1 MVRTQHMEVTSSM
14 DRRFGGQRGRCWE
27 NLKRAERLLS
37 MEAAVVTDQGEI
49 PWKTVL
55 ILGALDIRERQS

>member
-1 MVRTQHMEVTSSM
+1 MVRTQHMGVTSSM
-14 DRRFGGQRGRCWE
+14 DRRFGGQRGRCRE
-27 NLKRAERLLS
+27 KLQRAERLLS
-37 MEAAVVTDQGEI
+37 MEAAVVTDQGES